1 MCYRRTAMARIGV
14 RELRQHAS
22 RYLDR
27 VKAGETIEVALRGQ
41 LVALL
46 VPPTPAAA
54 SRDRLIAAGQL
65 VSAKTAFVVPR
76 RRTLADGEPSASAV
90 LQELRDE
97 RLS

>member
-1 MCYRRTAMARIGV
+1 MARIGV

-22 RYLDR
+22 RYLGR

-54 SRDRLIAAGQL
+54 SRDRLIAAGQM
-65 VSAKTAFVVPR
+65 VAAKTAFVVPR
-76 RRTLADGEPSASAV
+76 RRTLDGEPSASAV